1 MIRTCRTCGQ
11 KNRQTAAQMHLEMR
25 CAKCKT
31 PFGPIDTPIDA
42 DAAVF
47 DDVVAHAQLPVLVDF
62 WAEWCGPCHMAAPEV
77 AKVAK
82 AMAGRALV
90 LKVNTDRDPEVAS
103 RYNVRGSRT
112 SSCFA
117 TGRRCSSRLASSHRW
132 RCSAGW
138 RRPPDPGVS
147 ARSGRE

>member
-103 RYNVRGSRT
+103 RYNVRGIPNFVVLRDGKAVFQQAGVVSQVEMQ
-112 SSCFA
+112 
-117 TGRRCSSRLASSHRW
+117 RW
-132 RCSAGW
+132 LETA
-138 RRPPDPGVS
+138 
-147 ARSGRE
+147 A